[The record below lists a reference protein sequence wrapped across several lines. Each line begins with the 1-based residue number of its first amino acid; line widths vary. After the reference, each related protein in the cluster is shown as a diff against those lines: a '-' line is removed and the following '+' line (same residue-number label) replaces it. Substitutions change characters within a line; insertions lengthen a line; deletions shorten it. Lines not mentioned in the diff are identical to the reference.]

1 MCASANVG
9 ARGSVVV
16 VVVVVVV
23 VMGAAGIIIIA
34 PVTAAGCKRRRVVV
48 RCLGELLLLVFG
60 VGGMNVEGGGV
71 V

>member
-1 MCASANVG
+1 MFASADVD
-9 ARGSVVV
+9 ARKLV

-23 VMGAAGIIIIA
+23 VMGAAGVIIIA
-34 PVTAAGCKRRRVVV
+34 PVAASGCKRRRVVV

-60 VGGMNVEGGGV
+60 VGGVDVKGGGV